1 MKFLVAD
8 DHQLIREGLRYA
20 LEDAFPGL
28 SIVEAINGTSVVTA
42 TAAHPDC
49 DLILLDYYMPETDGD
64 DLVARLSAQFPRTPI
79 VILSAVEDPLLVR
92 RLLERGAAGFVSKTA
107 GREKIVS
114 VIRQALTGEFYASPE
129 LMAATRCTQ
138 PDCTDGCAFC
148 TVTPPD
154 DETGSDVLRRL
165 THRQHQ
171 VLMLMTE
178 GKTNKDISRELH
190 ISENTI
196 KVHVTAVLK
205 VLGVSNRIQAV
216 LLAQRLGLLV
226 PS

>member
-20 LEDAFPGL
+20 LKDAFPGL
-28 SIVEAINGTSVVTA
+28 SIVEAGSGEAVIDA
-42 TAAHPDC
+42 TTAHPDF

-64 DLVARLSAQFPRTPI
+64 HVVAWLIARLPRIPI
-79 VILSAVEDPLLVR
+79 VILSAAEDPLLVR
-92 RLLERGAAGFVSKTA
+92 RLLECGVAGFVSKTA
-107 GREKIVS
+107 GQENMIS
-114 VIRQALTGEFYASPE
+114 VIRQVLAGEFRARAKGT
-129 LMAATRCTQ
+129 AATGCGL
-138 PDCTDGCAFC
+138 PDCTDGCASC
-148 TVTPPD
+148 TAVPGDSAT
-154 DETGSDVLRRL
+154 TMLRRL
-165 THRQHQ
+165 THRQCQ

-216 LLAQRLGLLV
+216 LLAQRLGLL
-226 PS
+226 SQD

>member
-20 LEDAFPGL
+20 LEEAFPSL
-28 SIVEAINGTSVVTA
+28 SIVEAVNGATVVTA

-64 DLVARLSAQFPRTPI
+64 DLVSRLSAQFPQTPI
-79 VILSAVEDPLLVR
+79 LILSAVEDPFLVR

-107 GREKIVS
+107 GREKIVA
-114 VIRQALTGEFYASPE
+114 VIQQVLTGEFYASPE
-129 LMAATRCTQ
+129 LMEATGCGL
-138 PDCTDGCAFC
+138 PDCTGCCASC
-148 TVTPPD
+148 AVTPD
-154 DETGSDVLRRL
+154 DTGSEVLRRL

-178 GKTNKDISRELH
+178 GRTNKDISRELH

-216 LLAQRLGLLV
+216 LLAQRLGLLA